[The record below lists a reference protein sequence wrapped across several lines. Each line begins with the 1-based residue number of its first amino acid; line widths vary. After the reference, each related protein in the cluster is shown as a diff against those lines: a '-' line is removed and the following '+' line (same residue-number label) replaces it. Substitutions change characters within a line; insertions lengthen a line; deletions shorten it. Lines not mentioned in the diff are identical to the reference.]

1 MTQKINYEL
10 AVSEAIEADLGRRL
24 ENIRLARNI
33 NQTQL
38 AEEAGVSRRTITR
51 LENGAGVSLDTF
63 IRVMLALKLAERLEA
78 LLPDPGV
85 RPIDRVR
92 LKGRVRKR
100 ARPKAHGN
108 AAEAPNDWQWADDSD
123 KA

>member
-1 MTQKINYEL
+1 MTQKVDYEI

-24 ENIRLARNI
+24 EDIRLARNI

-51 LENGAGVSLDTF
+51 LENGAGISLDTL
-63 IRVMLALKLAERLEA
+63 IRVMLALGLAERLEA

-92 LKGRVRKR
+92 LKGRERQR
-100 ARPKAHGN
+100 ARPKAN
-108 AAEAPNDWQWADDSD
+108 DEAAAWQWADDSD
-123 KA
+123 QP